1 MLAQLPIVALA
12 ALSAVNASPLGR
24 RQETSV
30 ISSAVATNTNVVS
43 SAVETVTSAV
53 ESATSAA
60 SSAATSVASEVSSA
74 VESATGTASS
84 VAPVA
89 TGTTG
94 NESYPLYPCPTGF
107 LLTYVE
113 QNVTVDVPI
122 TQVGQA
128 IGNWSDSPI
137 FPNVTDA
144 MGGTEVGAT
153 HTLNLAGGIALP
165 EVLVNAT
172 TNSTSGY
179 AMWNWNYTAAPL
191 TAGNVSI
198 SNYTTVFS
206 IFDPDFPT
214 TQMIGNTTTAQIY
227 VNFCASEQAAGAALV
242 GLLTAA
248 ELAAFEQVAMGAM
261 MNGTDT
267 DTEGE
272 DTMTSTMP
280 TMTSSMPLTSSV
292 ASAAESATSAAAS
305 GASSV
310 ASAATSAAAGATSAA
325 DASATLVV
333 SVVSS
338 ITSA

>member
-1 MLAQLPIVALA
+1 MGTHPPDTRLLDQTPPNLYTQSRCSP
-12 ALSAVNASPLGR
+12 SSPSSPLR
-24 RQETSV
+24 LSRLSTPPP
-30 ISSAVATNTNVVS
+30 SA
-43 SAVETVTSAV
+43 
-53 ESATSAA
+53 
-60 SSAATSVASEVSSA
+60 ASEVSSA

-144 MGGTEVGAT
+144 MGGTTVGAT

-179 AMWNWNYTAAPL
+179 AMWNWNYTAAP
-191 TAGNVSI
+191 S
-198 SNYTTVFS
+198 
-206 IFDPDFPT
+206 PP
-214 TQMIGNTTTAQIY
+214 
-227 VNFCASEQAAGAALV
+227 
-242 GLLTAA
+242 
-248 ELAAFEQVAMGAM
+248 
-261 MNGTDT
+261 
-267 DTEGE
+267 
-272 DTMTSTMP
+272 
-280 TMTSSMPLTSSV
+280 
-292 ASAAESATSAAAS
+292 ATSAS
-305 GASSV
+305 PTTPPSSR
-310 ASAATSAAAGATSAA
+310 SSTQTSPPPR
-325 DASATLVV
+325 
-333 SVVSS
+333 
-338 ITSA
+338 

>member
-248 ELAAFEQVAMGAM
+248 ELAAFQQVAMGGAM
-261 MNGTDT
+261 AGN
-267 DTEGE
+267 E
-272 DTMTSTMP
+272 TMSSMMP
-280 TMTSSMPLTSSV
+280 SMAMSSSMPMMSSSMPMTSSV
-292 ASAAESATSAAAS
+292 ASGAESVTSAAAS
-305 GASSV
+305 GVTSAASG
-310 ASAATSAAAGATSAA
+310 ATSAAAGVTSAIASAVAGATS
-325 DASATLVV
+325 SA
-333 SVVSS
+333 
-338 ITSA
+338 

>member
-267 DTEGE
+267 EGE
-272 DTMTSTMP
+272 DTMTSMMP
-280 TMTSSMPLTSSV
+280 TMTSSMPMESSA
-292 ASAAESATSAAAS
+292 ASAVESATSAAAS